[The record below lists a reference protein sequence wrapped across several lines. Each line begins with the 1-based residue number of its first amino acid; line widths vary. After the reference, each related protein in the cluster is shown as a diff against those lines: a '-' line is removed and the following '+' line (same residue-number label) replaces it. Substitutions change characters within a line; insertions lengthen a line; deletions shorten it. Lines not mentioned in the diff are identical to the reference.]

1 LGSKKL
7 GRGLNSLLGSGSAVE
22 PAPPAGPQWI
32 DVDRLRPNSEQ
43 PRGNAEK
50 GMARLAE
57 SIRQHGILQPIL
69 VAPLGTGDFEIIAG
83 ERRWRAAQAAGLRR
97 VPVIL
102 REPGTP
108 DRGMLEL
115 ALIENIQRE
124 DLDPIERAKAC
135 RRLMVQYGLTQEK
148 VAERLGYERSTV
160 ANLVRLLELPPEIQ
174 ESVSRETITA
184 GHARALLR
192 LNGLPSQK
200 EAFARIVR
208 EGWSVR
214 ATEEFV
220 SRATQGRT
228 KPLHRARPR
237 RPAWV
242 GEMQERIT
250 RRVGVQA
257 EVRIYRRGGGR
268 LVLPFSDLDELDRLS
283 RVLGLPG
290 EEEELLTP

>member
-1 LGSKKL
+1 
-7 GRGLNSLLGSGSAVE
+7 
-22 PAPPAGPQWI
+22 
-32 DVDRLRPNSEQ
+32 
-43 PRGNAEK
+43 
-50 GMARLAE
+50 M
-57 SIRQHGILQPIL
+57 
-69 VAPLGTGDFEIIAG
+69 
-83 ERRWRAAQAAGLRR
+83 RR
-97 VPVIL
+97 VPVVV

-160 ANLVRLLELPPEIQ
+160 ANLVRLLELPAEIQ
-174 ESVSRETITA
+174 ASVSRETITA

-200 EAFARIVR
+200 EAFARAVR

-214 ATEEFV
+214 ATEAFV
-220 SRATQGRT
+220 AQATQGRV

-250 RRVGVQA
+250 RSVGVQA
-257 EVRIYRRGGGR
+257 EVRLYRRGGGR

-283 RVLGLPG
+283 KILGLPG
-290 EEEELLTP
+290 EAEELLAP